1 MGPLVYILPVHNE
14 EALLAANV
22 ARARLYLERFPGSEI
37 YPVENGSDD
46 RSWPIAQEL
55 EATAKNGEGSA
66 VTPVRAFR
74 EPQAGIGFAYHRGL
88 TEAVA
93 RFGPS
98 RSAWAIL
105 TGADLPFGFSDLE
118 AALVHIGGS
127 SSRILMGSKAH
138 PHSRIDNG
146 PKRRLMTAAY
156 RVARRLAVGMQV
168 GDSQGSVFL
177 RLDLAV
183 ELLPKIKARGFFYST
198 ELCHFAERRGETI
211 VELPVAPDA
220 VLRASTVRSVRDGLG
235 MAKELMRLRRE
246 DKRGSS

>member
-14 EALLAANV
+14 EKLLAANV
-22 ARARLYLERFPGSEI
+22 GRARAYLERFPGSEV
-37 YPVENGSDD
+37 YAVENGSVD
-46 RSWPIAQEL
+46 RSWSIAQEL
-55 EATAKNGEGSA
+55 EAASKESGT
-66 VTPVRAFR
+66 VPVRAFR

-88 TEAVA
+88 TEALA

-98 RSAWAIL
+98 PSTWAVL

-118 AALVHIGGS
+118 AALVYLVDS

-156 RVARRLAVGMQV
+156 RVARRMAVGMRV

-177 RLDLAV
+177 RLDVAA
-183 ELLPKIKARGFFYST
+183 ELRPLIKARGFFYST
-198 ELCHFAERRGETI
+198 ELCHFAERGGETI
-211 VELPVAPDA
+211 VELPVSPDA

-235 MAKELMRLRRE
+235 MARELLRLRAQE
-246 DKRGSS
+246 KRRRTP

>member
-22 ARARLYLERFPGSEI
+22 ARARVYLERFPGSEV
-37 YPVENGSDD
+37 YAVENGSED

-55 EATAKNGEGSA
+55 EASAKKGG

-74 EPQAGIGFAYHRGL
+74 EPQAGIGYAYHRGL
-88 TEAVA
+88 TEALA
-93 RFGPS
+93 RFGAS
-98 RSAWAIL
+98 SSAWAIL

-118 AALVHIGGS
+118 AALVHLMDS
-127 SSRILMGSKAH
+127 RSRILMGSKAH
-138 PHSRIDNG
+138 PESRIDNG

-156 RVARRLAVGMQV
+156 RVARRLAVGMRV

-177 RLDLAV
+177 RLDLAA

-198 ELCHFAERRGETI
+198 ELCHFAERGGESI

-235 MAKELMRLRRE
+235 MARELMRLRAEER
-246 DKRGSS
+246 RRSR